1 MANYTLKSLEESGLY
16 SQELLS
22 SLKSKQF
29 SALKKLPSTYISN
42 PDFMLPLLH
51 AVKNE
56 LGTYEV
62 YLYMGDN
69 LQREPSLAKEILKDE
84 PEIFSSSPLSSDK
97 LFILNNIQSIP
108 NLANHM
114 HPSLKADSGFIDE
127 LCQSVSPE
135 IAKQIIEETQSSRM
149 SPSIDV
155 SSELVNDAVVASI
168 IADPQNMDLLTE
180 EQKNDYMF
188 ISDIVDQNPEA
199 IGYIVNNI
207 DEFGENGIRAAT
219 DGNQRIIIDT
229 FNGSITDEV
238 KESSPIKNIDNLV
251 EGLENPEDPAKAIA
265 TIGAIKFLNGNM
277 TIEEAQQIVNQAVLS
292 RQSAK
297 LHPESIKE
305 GHTDGVGFVAPQVL
319 DAAIGILKEK
329 GIEIPEGVQELLK
342 DYDEVQKSTIDSNDR
357 MSPDYMDKEN
367 EFYNEQE
374 ERLAKEA
381 EAAGVP
387 VEEYSKTHFILYERY
402 LERAKVSREEYE
414 ASPHTL
420 SYEEYLYGPLT
431 EEEKQNLLEDEVDLY
446 EEQDIEEAYELEDV
460 KDATSDTRSE
470 EVEEVTGHVKDSIT
484 RENDSKTD
492 EIDQGE
498 I

>member
-207 DEFGENGIRAAT
+207 DDFGENGIRAAT

-238 KESSPIKNIDNLV
+238 KESSPIKNIDDLV

-277 TIEEAQQIVNQAVLS
+277 TIEEAQQIVNQAALS

-329 GIEIPEGVQELLK
+329 LLELELKIELK
-342 DYDEVQKSTIDSNDR
+342 DFLLIKLI
-357 MSPDYMDKEN
+357 
-367 EFYNEQE
+367 
-374 ERLAKEA
+374 L
-381 EAAGVP
+381 
-387 VEEYSKTHFILYERY
+387 FILR
-402 LERAKVSREEYE
+402 
-414 ASPHTL
+414 
-420 SYEEYLYGPLT
+420 
-431 EEEKQNLLEDEVDLY
+431 
-446 EEQDIEEAYELEDV
+446 IM
-460 KDATSDTRSE
+460 
-470 EVEEVTGHVKDSIT
+470 I
-484 RENDSKTD
+484 
-492 EIDQGE
+492 
-498 I
+498 